1 MKFILINGR
10 TPRPQAVCVSCR
22 EPIAM
27 GYPREIETQLCYC
40 DDECYASH
48 RRAQRPCHR
57 KSCEGILSS
66 KPPMTWESMCTL
78 LASRVLEFRPELTSR
93 S

>member
-27 GYPREIETQLCYC
+27 GYPREIEKQLCYC
-40 DDECYASH
+40 EDL
-48 RRAQRPCHR
+48 R
-57 KSCEGILSS
+57 
-66 KPPMTWESMCTL
+66 CTI
-78 LASRVLEFRPELTSR
+78 P
-93 S
+93 